1 MNAPRQAGGYT
12 LLELLVGLAIAAIVM
27 LPLTDM
33 LRAGADNA
41 RFVRAELDRD
51 ADARFA
57 IGRIAAQANHIGSG
71 PEQLQY
77 TLQNGVL
84 LESVTKPVR
93 QSVLA
98 TSVQSFALEILD
110 NGVAQPVLRIDLV
123 LGRPNCDAGGVQA
136 CSVAY
141 ARNVRL
147 GAPL

>member
-57 IGRIAAQANHIGSG
+57 IGRIAAQA
-71 PEQLQY
+71 
-77 TLQNGVL
+77 
-84 LESVTKPVR
+84 
-93 QSVLA
+93 
-98 TSVQSFALEILD
+98 
-110 NGVAQPVLRIDLV
+110 
-123 LGRPNCDAGGVQA
+123 
-136 CSVAY
+136 
-141 ARNVRL
+141 
-147 GAPL
+147 